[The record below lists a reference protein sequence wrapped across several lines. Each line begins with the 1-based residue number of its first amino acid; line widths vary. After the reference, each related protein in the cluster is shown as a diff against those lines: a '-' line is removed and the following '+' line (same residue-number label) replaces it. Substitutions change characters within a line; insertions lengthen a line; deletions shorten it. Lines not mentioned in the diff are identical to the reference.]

1 MNETEHRHS
10 TMQVHVLRASS
21 YSGPSGLDAGIYRA
35 AAAAAAARRH
45 LPVYPCRISPTQLTK
60 TSVPCPQKRP
70 SAASG
75 RLTASSLPLHLA
87 ARPAQAKS
95 AG

>member
-1 MNETEHRHS
+1 
-10 TMQVHVLRASS
+10 MQAHVLGASS
-21 YSGPSGLDAGIYRA
+21 RSGPSGLDAGIHR
-35 AAAAAAARRH
+35 AAAAAARRH
-45 LPVYPCRISPTQLTK
+45 LTPLSNQPYPTK
-60 TSVPCPQKRP
+60 TSVPCPQQKRP